1 MIVIVDID
9 NTLSLSDERFQF
21 ATKENGKIDWDVV
34 HSNENVI
41 KDKPNYPMIDLVRR
55 YKKNDTQ
62 IIIITGRPESCRK
75 GTELWLQNYNIPYD
89 KLYMRSEKY
98 HYIKANVLKKKIFEE
113 YINDKIFC
121 AYDDDDS
128 VIDMWL
134 NLGIPCFKVIPIQ

>member
-55 YKKNDTQ
+55 YKKNNVE

-113 YINDKIFC
+113 YINDKVFC

-128 VIDMWL
+128 VIQMWVE
-134 NLGIPCFKVIPIQ
+134 LGITCFKVIPIQ

>member
-9 NTLSLSDERFQF
+9 NTLSLSNERFEF

-34 HSNENVI
+34 HANENVI
-41 KDKPNYPMIDLVRR
+41 KDKPNYPMIDLVKR
-55 YKKNDTQ
+55 YKKDDVE

-75 GTELWLQNYNIPYD
+75 GTEMWLQNYNIPYD

-98 HYIKANVLKKKIFEE
+98 HYIKANVLKKRIFEE
-113 YINDKIFC
+113 YINDKVFC

-128 VIDMWL
+128 VIQMWL
-134 NLGIPCFKVIPIQ
+134 DLGISCFKVLIT

>member
-55 YKKNDTQ
+55 YKKNNVE

-89 KLYMRSEKY
+89 KLYMRIEKY